1 MEKEVAALDA
11 NSMVNALIKRA
22 RAAQAEF
29 ETYSQEQV
37 DRAVRAIGK
46 SVYDHGDELAKMGA
60 EESGMGRYE
69 DKIVKNQGKSKMT
82 WWRLKGVKS
91 RGIIN
96 IDEKTHIY
104 DIAKPIGVL
113 GVVTPATNPTMT
125 PVHNAMI
132 ALKGANA
139 VIICP
144 HPKTQGTTTKTV
156 EYMRQALKTVSAPE
170 DLIQIVDDPS
180 IEVSQA
186 LMALCDTTIST
197 GGPGMVRSAYSSGK
211 PAIGVGPGNIQC
223 LVDADADVES
233 IIPKIIKG
241 RTYDNGVLCTCEQS
255 VICAG
260 NLYDS
265 LVKGLVEA
273 GAYLVKENEVQKL
286 RDGFFPG
293 GVLNKDLVG
302 SSPFEIAKVSGFEVP
317 ENSKILLAPV
327 SKTGKEELLAKE
339 KLAPI
344 LALYKYS
351 AWKEAVDIALKNLLN
366 EGQGHSAVI
375 HSSNKANIEYAA
387 NILPVSRVGVGM
399 VGSSGLGGGFDN
411 GLMPTATLGCGSWG
425 NNSIAGN
432 IWWNHLVN
440 ITKLAYVSS
449 DAYIPTDAEIWAE

>member
-1 MEKEVAALDA
+1 
-11 NSMVNALIKRA
+11 MVNELIKRA

-29 ETYSQEQV
+29 ETYSQAQV
-37 DRAVRAIGK
+37 DKAVRAVGK
-46 SVYDHGDELAKMGA
+46 IVYDHGDELAEMGA
-60 EESGMGRYE
+60 AESGMGRYE
-69 DKIVKNQGKSKMT
+69 DKIVKNRGKSKIT

-96 IDEKTHIY
+96 IDEKNQVY

-144 HPKTQGTTTKTV
+144 HPKTRQTTAKTV
-156 EYMRQALKTVSAPE
+156 EYMRAALKEIDMPQ

-186 LMALCDTTIST
+186 LMSMCDTTIST
-197 GGPGMVRSAYSSGK
+197 GGPGMVKSAYSSGK

-223 LVDADADVES
+223 LVGSDADVEE

-255 VICAG
+255 VICAE
-260 NLYDS
+260 NLYDKLIS
-265 LVKGLVEA
+265 GLIA
-273 GAYLVKENEVQKL
+273 NGAYLVKDSELQKL

-293 GVLNKDLVG
+293 GVINKDLVG
-302 SSPFEIAKVSGFEVP
+302 SSPYEIAKASGFDIPKE
-317 ENSKILLAPV
+317 SRILLAPV
-327 SKTGKEELLAKE
+327 SKTGKDELLAKE

-344 LALYKYS
+344 LAIYKYS
-351 AWKEAVDIALKNLLN
+351 AWEEAVDIALKNLLN
-366 EGQGHSAVI
+366 EGSGHSAVI
-375 HSSNKANIEYAA
+375 HSANRADIEYAA
-387 NILPVSRVGVGM
+387 EILPVSRVGVGM

-411 GLMPTATLGCGSWG
+411 GFMPTATLGCGSWG

-432 IWWNHLVN
+432 IWWDHLVN
-440 ITKLAYVSS
+440 ITKLAYVMN
-449 DAYIPTDAEIWAE
+449 DVHIPTDEEIWAE

>member
-1 MEKEVAALDA
+1 MLDP
-11 NSMVNALIKRA
+11 NSMVNELIRRA
-22 RAAQAEF
+22 RAAQTEF
-29 ETYSQEQV
+29 ETYSQERV
-37 DRAVRAIGK
+37 DKAVRAIGK

-96 IDEKTHIY
+96 IDREKQIY
-104 DIAKPIGVL
+104 EIAKPIGVL

-144 HPKTQGTTTKTV
+144 HPKTRKTTSKTV
-156 EYMRQALKTVSAPE
+156 EYMRLALKDISVPE

-197 GGPGMVRSAYSSGK
+197 GGPGMVKSAYSSGK
-211 PAIGVGPGNIQC
+211 PAIGVGPGNVQC
-223 LVDADADVES
+223 LVGDDADIDAIV
-233 IIPKIIKG
+233 PKIMKG

-255 VICAG
+255 IICAE
-260 NLYDS
+260 NLYDR
-265 LVKGLVEA
+265 LVKGLVDN
-273 GAYLVKENEVQKL
+273 GAYFVKEDEVEKL
-286 RDGFFPG
+286 RNGFFPG
-293 GVLNKDLVG
+293 GVMNKNLVG
-302 SSPFEIAKVSGFEVP
+302 SSPFEIAKASGFEVQ
-317 ENSKILLAPV
+317 EESKILLVPV
-327 SKTGKEELLAKE
+327 SKTGKDEFLAKE

-351 AWKEAVDIALKNLLN
+351 EWKEAVDIALKNLLN
-366 EGQGHSAVI
+366 EGRGHSVVI
-375 HSSNKANIEYAA
+375 HSANKTNIEYAA

-411 GLMPTATLGCGSWG
+411 GFMPTATLGCGSWG

-432 IWWNHLVN
+432 VWWNHLVN
-440 ITKLAYVSS
+440 ITKLAYVLNDVS
-449 DAYIPTDAEIWAE
+449 IPTDEEIWAE